1 MIKPLHYLLTGL
13 ILFVLAGCRENK
25 VPLSADIKPENVVI
39 HPYGKALFSLDPLNP
54 GQPLRALT
62 KEYGFFLGN
71 SLDTVQILQIR
82 EFIMDPLNRD
92 LAENCKQAYPDM
104 KFLEEG
110 LGQVFARGKLAIP
123 GFESPS
129 VYTYISGLLYEMPVQ
144 YIDSVLII
152 GLDMYLGRNFEPY
165 RAIGIPMFM
174 SRRMESQNILP
185 ECARQIA
192 ISLIP
197 PGTNPKTLLDY
208 MVLEGKVL
216 YAMDML
222 LPPTPDSLKIGYTSD
237 QYEWITDNEKS
248 VWRMMI
254 DQDLLYS
261 SDPQVTR
268 KFIQDGPFTAG
279 MPEGAPAM
287 LGKWIGWQ
295 IVRNYMQKN
304 EETNLTGLFNSTDS
318 QIILSKSG
326 YKPKK

>member
-1 MIKPLHYLLTGL
+1 MIKPLNYFLAGL
-13 ILFVLAGCRENK
+13 VLFVLAGCRENK
-25 VPLSADIKPENVVI
+25 VPVSADIKPEKVAI
-39 HPYGKALFSLDPLNP
+39 HPYGEALFSLDPMNP
-54 GQPLRALT
+54 GPPLRALT

-92 LAENCKQAYPDM
+92 LAENCRQAYPDM

-110 LGQVFARGKLAIP
+110 LGQVFARGKIAIP
-123 GFESPS
+123 GFESPA

-174 SRRMESQNILP
+174 SRRMERQNILP

-208 MVLEGKVL
+208 MILEGKVL

-237 QYEWITDNEKS
+237 QYEWCI
-248 VWRMMI
+248 R
-254 DQDLLYS
+254 Q
-261 SDPQVTR
+261 
-268 KFIQDGPFTAG
+268 
-279 MPEGAPAM
+279 
-287 LGKWIGWQ
+287 
-295 IVRNYMQKN
+295 
-304 EETNLTGLFNSTDS
+304 
-318 QIILSKSG
+318 
-326 YKPKK
+326 